1 MIMMLIKKEKTT
13 GIAVLKW
20 ICHWEENFCKLT
32 FVTGT
37 GSLLN
42 TRSCFRSV
50 QLNQMGLYHRT
61 FSYFCRKQIKENSC
75 NVPHYT
81 NVFLSTKKSDK
92 STKCYN

>member
-1 MIMMLIKKEKTT
+1 MIIMFMKKEKST
-13 GIAVLKW
+13 GKAVLKW
-20 ICHWEENFCKLT
+20 ICLWKANFCKST

-42 TRSCFRSV
+42 TRSSFRCV
-50 QLNQMGLYHRT
+50 QLNQVGLYRRT
-61 FSYFCRKQIKENSC
+61 FSKFCRKQIKENSS

-92 STKCYN
+92 SAKYYN